1 MAPINAHEMLAP
13 LLARIASGDEAAFR
27 ELYAVS
33 SPKLFAIARRILGS
47 ASLAEDVLQEAYIRI
62 WTSASRFDPALSQP
76 MTWMITIVRNQ
87 AIDVRRRT
95 AQRVADRA
103 VELSDVLPDGGAQ
116 TSESDRG
123 LDALRLRDCL
133 EALNE
138 QPRAMVLLAYS
149 AGASRQELATHFGR
163 PLSTVKSIL
172 RRGLA
177 SLKDCLDGEA

>member
-1 MAPINAHEMLAP
+1 MAPINAPEMLAP
-13 LLARIASGDEAAFR
+13 LLARMASGDEAAFR

-33 SPKLFAIARRILGS
+33 SPKLFAITRRIVGS

-76 MTWMITIVRNQ
+76 MTWMIAIVRNQ

-103 VELSDVLPDGGAQ
+103 VELSDILPDSGPQAG
-116 TSESDRG
+116 ESDRG

-133 EALNE
+133 EGLDE

-149 AGASRQELATHFGR
+149 VGASRQELATHFGR

-177 SLKDCLDGEA
+177 SLKDCLDGEV